1 MRRADVSAQEEVGSM
16 AKDTSPLC
24 FRLSPDDRRLI
35 ETVAAY
41 TEQSVSD
48 FVRSVVINAA
58 AKILRDQGV
67 DKIVQTIEE
76 RNERMSEEKRR
87 AFEAAA
93 EQHSGSR
100 RS

>member
-1 MRRADVSAQEEVGSM
+1 M

-24 FRLSPDDRRLI
+24 FRLSRADRQLI
-35 ETVAAY
+35 ETVAAF
-41 TEQSVSD
+41 TDQSVSD
-48 FVRSVVINAA
+48 FVRTVAVDAA
-58 AKILRDQGV
+58 AEIVREEGI
-67 DKIVQTIEE
+67 DKIVHAIAE
-76 RNERMSEEKRR
+76 RNERMSEEKRL

>member
-1 MRRADVSAQEEVGSM
+1 M

-24 FRLSPDDRRLI
+24 FRLSRDDRRLI

-41 TEQSVSD
+41 SDQSVSD
-48 FVRSVVINAA
+48 FVRSVAVDAA
-58 AKILRDQGV
+58 AQIVHDEGI
-67 DKIVQTIEE
+67 DKIVHTIAE

-93 EQHSGSR
+93 EQHSGSH

>member
-1 MRRADVSAQEEVGSM
+1 MMERGPQM

-41 TEQSVSD
+41 VGRSVSD
-48 FVRSVVINAA
+48 FVRTVAIDAA
-58 AKILRDQGV
+58 ANILRDHGA
-67 DKIVQTIEE
+67 DKIVQAIEE
-76 RNERMSEEKRR
+76 RNEHMTEERRR
-87 AFEAAA
+87 ALDAAV
-93 EQHSGSR
+93 EHHSASR

>member
-1 MRRADVSAQEEVGSM
+1 M

-24 FRLSPDDRRLI
+24 FRLSRDDRQLI
-35 ETVAAY
+35 ETVA
-41 TEQSVSD
+41 TFTDQSVSD
-48 FVRSVVINAA
+48 FVRTIAVDAA
-58 AKILRDQGV
+58 ATIVREHGIE
-67 DKIVQTIEE
+67 KIVHTIAE
-76 RNERMSEEKRR
+76 RNERMSEEKRQ

>member
-1 MRRADVSAQEEVGSM
+1 M

-24 FRLSPDDRRLI
+24 FRLSPGDRQLI
-35 ETVAAY
+35 ETVAAF
-41 TEQSVSD
+41 TDQSVSD
-48 FVRSVVINAA
+48 FVRTIAVDAA
-58 AKILRDQGV
+58 AAIVREHGIE
-67 DKIVQTIEE
+67 KIVHTIAE
-76 RNERMSEEKRR
+76 RNDRMGEEKRR